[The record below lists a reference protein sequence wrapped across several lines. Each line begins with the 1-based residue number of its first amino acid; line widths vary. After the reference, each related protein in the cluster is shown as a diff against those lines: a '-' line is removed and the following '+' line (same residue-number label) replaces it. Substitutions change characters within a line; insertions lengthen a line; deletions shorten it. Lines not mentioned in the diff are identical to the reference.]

1 MTRSIASATQTKLA
15 DNKIFVA
22 DLIELQLSTT
32 QYLTTTNIDIEYD
45 SPSAPDAGV
54 NSYLAQGQ
62 FLDYGDIVE
71 SADLRINTLNMTF
84 TAVDTTTIALLL
96 NNDYIDKRVVIY
108 RAILGDD
115 YSFTSDDVWLLF
127 DGRIT
132 AYSIRESDKNAVC
145 TIVVASQFADFMRTS
160 GRKTNPASQNIHFSS
175 DKGMDFSPQIVKDIK
190 WGKA

>member
-71 SADLRINTLNMTF
+71 SADLRINTLTMTF

>member
-45 SPSAPDAGV
+45 SDTAPDAGA
-54 NSYLAQGQ
+54 NNYLAQCQ
-62 FLDYGDIVE
+62 FIDYGNIVE
-71 SADLRINTLNMTF
+71 SADLRISSLNMTF

-108 RAILGDD
+108 RAILNDRYEFGD
-115 YSFTSDDVWLLF
+115 DDVWLLF

-132 AYSIRESDKNAVC
+132 AYGIKETDNTAEC
-145 TIVVASQFADFMRTS
+145 TITVASQFADFMRTN
-160 GRKTNPASQNIHFSS
+160 GRKTNPSSQNIHFSS